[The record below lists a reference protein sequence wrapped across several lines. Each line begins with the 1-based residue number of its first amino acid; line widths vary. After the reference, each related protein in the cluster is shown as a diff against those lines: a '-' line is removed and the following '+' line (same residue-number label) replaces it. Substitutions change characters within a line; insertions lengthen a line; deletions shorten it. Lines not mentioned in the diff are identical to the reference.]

1 MALPETQHDTKT
13 LPDAWDYKGRLAL
26 RSSSGGWT
34 SAAMILGVE
43 AVERLTTLGI
53 AVNLVTYLTG
63 TMHLGNANSA
73 NNVTNF
79 LGTSFML
86 TLLGGFVADTFL
98 GRYLTIGIF
107 TTIQAMGVTI
117 LTISTIIPSLRPP
130 KCEPGSS
137 ECIPANGKQLMV
149 LYIALYMTALGTGG
163 LKSSVSGFGSDQFDE
178 TDKKERGQMIK
189 FFNWFFFF
197 INVGSLGAVTILVY
211 IQDNLGREWGYGIC
225 ACAIVIGLVIF
236 LSGTRKYRFK
246 KLMGSPLTQIASVFV
261 AALRKRHMELPSDSS
276 LLFNIDDIPGDGN
289 KKAKQRLPHSKEYRF
304 LDKAAIKVID
314 PESAGFTVV
323 NKWNLSTLTD
333 VEEVK
338 LVLRMLPTWATTI
351 MFWTVYAQ
359 MTTFSVSQATTMDRH
374 IGKFEIPP
382 ASLTLFFVGSILLT
396 CVFYDRLV
404 VPIARRVLNNP
415 HGLSP
420 LQRIA
425 VGLVLSIIAMIAAAL
440 TEVKRLNVAH
450 LHGLTNNGNTMVP
463 LSVFWLVPQ
472 FLLVGAG
479 EAFTY
484 IGQLDFFL
492 RECPK
497 GMKTMSTGLFLS
509 TLSLGFF
516 VSSVLVTIVHKVTGN
531 KPWLADNLNQG
542 RLYDFYWLLATLSV
556 LNLMVF
562 LFFSRRYVYK
572 EKRLAECGIIEM
584 EDSGPSCH

>member
-13 LPDAWDYKGRLAL
+13 LPDAWDYKGRPAL
-26 RSSSGGWT
+26 RSSSGGWS
-34 SAAMILGVE
+34 SAAMILGIE

-53 AVNLVTYLTG
+53 AVNLVTYLTR
-63 TMHLGNANSA
+63 TMHLGNASAA

-137 ECIPANGKQLMV
+137 KCIPASGKQLMA

-197 INVGSLGAVTILVY
+197 INVGSLCAVTILVY

-246 KLMGSPLTQIASVFV
+246 KLLGSPLTQVASVFV
-261 AALRKRHMELPSDSS
+261 AALRKRHLELPSDPS
-276 LLFNIDDIPGDGN
+276 LLFNIDDIPGDGK

-304 LDKAAIKVID
+304 LDKAAIKVTD

-338 LVLRMLPTWATTI
+338 LVLRMLPTWATTV

-374 IGKFEIPP
+374 MGNFEIPA

-396 CVFYDRLV
+396 CVFYDRVV
-404 VPIARRVLNNP
+404 VPITKRVLNNP

-450 LHGLTNNGNTMVP
+450 SHGLTNDAYAMVP

-516 VSSVLVTIVHKVTGN
+516 VSSILVTIVHKVTGN

-542 RLYDFYWLLATLSV
+542 RLYDFYWLLAILSV

-572 EKRLAECGIIEM
+572 EKRLAEFGIEM